1 MEQVGQAAA
10 AKATEVG
17 AVAGRDEAANIDLVE
32 FLDCFF
38 FFFEKIYFYEGP
50 YSTQFNFIVT

>member
-32 FLDCFF
+32 FLEFF
-38 FFFEKIYFYEGP
+38 
-50 YSTQFNFIVT
+50 

>member
-32 FLDCFF
+32 FFL
-38 FFFEKIYFYEGP
+38 KR
-50 YSTQFNFIVT
+50 STFMRGRIQHNLISS